1 MGLIWWK
8 HKWCRLMLHLQKCH
22 LHHHSS
28 QGTSR
33 AHRKRPWISV
43 TTTNLPFARCQK
55 LAQHQLLP
63 HHQWRH
69 LQRGRRLQHGRHL
82 SVPLPGNPTTS
93 RKKNYT
99 FGCAEDNVEEETG
112 ERCEN
117 HQERQE
123 IQGTQ
128 CDEKNNCQSCIC
140 PHSKKAT
147 QRKERNRRRCQ
158 TRRHHNDRNTVEA
171 IVSLARTNGQSFFTD
186 CCDAQKKPV
195 HVQLWTEFSGAGT
208 PEFALKAL
216 ASQVPEHLSMQ
227 VMSQCDWSPTAQTCC
242 INNSD
247 KDTHLFSDIADIM
260 SEEMKARA
268 ERRVAVEV
276 AWFYFHMWCVVF
288 FFSLHLYIY
297 IYCMIFLALW
307 DIKYFDATKT

>member
-82 SVPLPGNPTTS
+82 SVPLPGNPKTS

-99 FGCAEDNVEEETG
+99 FGCAEDNVEEETE
-112 ERCEN
+112 ERCKN
-117 HQERQE
+117 HRERQE

-171 IVSLARTNGQSFFTD
+171 IVSLARTNGQSFF
-186 CCDAQKKPV
+186 
-195 HVQLWTEFSGAGT
+195 HWLLWCSKETSPCATLDGVFWGWHTRVRIESSSISGARTSFHASHEPMWLEPHSSDMLYQQQWQGY
-208 PEFALKAL
+208 AL
-216 ASQVPEHLSMQ
+216 V
-227 VMSQCDWSPTAQTCC
+227 
-242 INNSD
+242 
-247 KDTHLFSDIADIM
+247 
-260 SEEMKARA
+260 
-268 ERRVAVEV
+268 
-276 AWFYFHMWCVVF
+276 
-288 FFSLHLYIY
+288 
-297 IYCMIFLALW
+297 
-307 DIKYFDATKT
+307 